1 MTPPLTSPRL
11 TYNNEELTLTFTGL
25 GAGWT
30 FEQFGHIN
38 LFDEATV
45 TFPHG
50 WSQLHIQVATQVVQS
65 TWRLRSTT
73 FLEQSLQAGISYSL
87 ADGGSGQMSAD
98 TQLIE
103 HLLRRPLMSMD
114 GIFTFRLD
122 GDASASGFSGDLY
135 VGLGIRGQF

>member
-1 MTPPLTSPRL
+1 MTPPRL
-11 TYNNEELTLTFTGL
+11 TFNNEELTLTLSGF

-30 FEQFGHIN
+30 FEQFGHLS

-45 TFPHG
+45 TFPQD
-50 WSQLHIQVATQVVQS
+50 WSQLQIQVATQVVQS

-98 TQLIE
+98 TQVIE
-103 HLLRRPLMSMD
+103 HLLRRPLISMD

-122 GDASASGFSGDLY
+122 GEASASGFSGKVY